1 MGLLGFG
8 AVFWLGY
15 RRSDYRNFRIES
27 ARVNPA
33 RLAIESTAAGTA
45 RATCALCFA
54 LWRSVAHLPHQ
65 VRPPR
70 VAFGRMVAFSRAG
83 VAGNP
88 GRLPSIA
95 GRRSPRCRIA
105 NSAHSFALRQ
115 ISANPL
121 LDRVV
126 RFLCGI
132 CRALRQEVIFR
143 GFIQPL
149 LSRDLGVAAGILV
162 TAAVFGLLHGPEY
175 SGTWQYVV
183 LIAFAGACFGWVRF
197 RGRSVI
203 PAALMHAGFNA
214 VFFFAA
220 VAQTSIQK

>member
-1 MGLLGFG
+1 MLYVLLYG
-8 AVFWLGY
+8 VLWLI
-15 RRSDYRNFRIES
+15 FRIKYDRPVWPS
-27 ARVNPA
+27 VGWLRSRVPA
-33 RLAIESTAAGTA
+33 WQAILGGCLLS
-45 RATCALCFA
+45 L
-54 LWRSVAHLPHQ
+54 V
-65 VRPPR
+65 
-70 VAFGRMVAFSRAG
+70 
-83 VAGNP
+83 
-88 GRLPSIA
+88 
-95 GRRSPRCRIA
+95 RRSPRCRIA

-132 CRALRQEVIFR
+132 CRALRR
-143 GFIQPL
+143 GGNLPRL
-149 LSRDLGVAAGILV
+149 HSTSSLADLGVAAGILV

>member
-1 MGLLGFG
+1 MLFFGLAIAGLIIVIFGLKVLVSIQPVWRSNLQLLALPAQLVLYVLLYGVLWLIFRIKYDRPVWPSVGWLRSRVPAWQAILGGCLLSLVVGALGAGLRTPPIHSPFDKFLQTPFWIALFG
-8 AVFWLGY
+8 VFAVFVG
-15 RRSDYRNFRIES
+15 
-27 ARVNPA
+27 P
-33 RLAIESTAAGTA
+33 
-45 RATCALCFA
+45 FA
-54 LWRSVAHLPHQ
+54 E
-65 VRPPR
+65 
-70 VAFGRMVAFSRAG
+70 
-83 VAGNP
+83 
-88 GRLPSIA
+88 
-95 GRRSPRCRIA
+95 
-105 NSAHSFALRQ
+105 
-115 ISANPL
+115 
-121 LDRVV
+121 
-126 RFLCGI
+126 
-132 CRALRQEVIFR
+132 EVIFR